1 MGFYSS
7 SKYSSISVFLQV
19 FVEIIKF
26 EAHSHGL
33 FNFSKKDSANRH
45 ALKTKFIFNSPLLF
59 SKRKYSDKKSKKRR
73 QLYQKETLTQKLLHK
88 YFPEG
93 IEKI

>member
-33 FNFSKKDSANRH
+33 FSFSKKDSANRH
-45 ALKTKFIFNSPLLF
+45 ALKTKFIFNSSLLF
-59 SKRKYSDKKSKKRR
+59 SKRKFAEKKSALKKHCCNI
-73 QLYQKETLTQKLLHK
+73 LCL
-88 YFPEG
+88 
-93 IEKI
+93 